1 MNISTELSV
10 HQIIPCRLVG
20 REIGDILQDF
30 LAVRW
35 HTETGHIVDEAGRSS
50 KVQFRF
56 RELGGNFGKGFRL
69 PMAIEIF
76 MGDIIAIELTDRLHH
91 LTDGR
96 ILSKI
101 ACIGVN
107 EPRSEEH
114 TSELQ
119 SLMHISYPV
128 FCLKKNK

>member
-1 MNISTELSV
+1 MRISDWSSDVCSSDL
-10 HQIIPCRLVG
+10 
-20 REIGDILQDF
+20 
-30 LAVRW
+30 
-35 HTETGHIVDEAGRSS
+35 AGRSS

-107 EPRSEEH
+107 EPLSE
-114 TSELQ
+114 SERFRNARQQTTRRDRKSTRLN
-119 SLMHISYPV
+119 SSH
-128 FCLKKNK
+128 

>member
-1 MNISTELSV
+1 MIRRPPRSTRTDTLF
-10 HQIIPCRLVG
+10 PYTTLFR
-20 REIGDILQDF
+20 
-30 LAVRW
+30 
-35 HTETGHIVDEAGRSS
+35 S

-107 EPRSEEH
+107 EPLSESERFRNARQQTTRRGLRSMPVEQMRSEEH
-114 TSELQ
+114 TYEIQ
-119 SLMHISYPV
+119 SITRQQ
-128 FCLKKNK
+128 

>member
-35 HTETGHIVDEAGRSS
+35 HNETGHIVDEAGRSS

-56 RELGGNFGKGFRL
+56 RELGGNFGKGIRVA
-69 PMAIEIF
+69 MAIELF
-76 MGDIIAIELTDRLHH
+76 MGEIIALELNARFHH
-91 LTDGR
+91 LTDESS
-96 ILSKI
+96 LSNIDGKS
-101 ACIGVN
+101 V
-107 EPRSEEH
+107 
-114 TSELQ
+114 
-119 SLMHISYPV
+119 V
-128 FCLKKNK
+128 

>member
-1 MNISTELSV
+1 MRISDWSSDVCSSDL
-10 HQIIPCRLVG
+10 
-20 REIGDILQDF
+20 
-30 LAVRW
+30 
-35 HTETGHIVDEAGRSS
+35 AGRSS

-107 EPRSEEH
+107 EPLSESERFRNARQQTTRIGLRSEEH

-119 SLMHISYPV
+119 SLMRTSYSV
-128 FCLKKNK
+128 FCLKKPKSPLYQCQ